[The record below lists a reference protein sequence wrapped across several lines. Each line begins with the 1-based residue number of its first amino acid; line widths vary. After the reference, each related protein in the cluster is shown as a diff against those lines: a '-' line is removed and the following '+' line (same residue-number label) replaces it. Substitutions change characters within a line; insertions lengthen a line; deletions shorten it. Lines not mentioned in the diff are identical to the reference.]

1 MHIDIVAHTE
11 YLWRHFRNSL
21 DFEIG
26 VMVHTMRTMIH
37 GVMFSSFNLGVR
49 LI

>member
-1 MHIDIVAHTE
+1 MHTNIEAHTK
-11 YLWRHFRNSL
+11 YLWRHFRNNL

-26 VMVHTMRTMIH
+26 VVVHTMRTMIH
-37 GVMFSSFNLGVR
+37 DVMFSSFNLGVR